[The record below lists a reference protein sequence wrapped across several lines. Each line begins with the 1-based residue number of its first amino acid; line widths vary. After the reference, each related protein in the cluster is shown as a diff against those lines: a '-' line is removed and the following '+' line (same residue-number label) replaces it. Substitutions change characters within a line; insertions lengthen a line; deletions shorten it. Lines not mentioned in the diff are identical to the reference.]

1 MWFFS
6 SLCSAPVHFWITQS
20 YSCQVTSAH
29 RLISSIWFLT
39 FSHNIGFIF
48 ILILILNLF
57 WEGNWNMQQKFSLN
71 IKVYPRFRKKKKQ
84 LTRHQC
90 SNCIVDSEQKLWT
103 CNSRS
108 SYLSLN
114 LKKAFV
120 IPFLHSRQNILQDVK
135 KTLTRKIGF
144 WWRRVV
150 KMIADT
156 VLFR

>member
-1 MWFFS
+1 MWFFFL
-6 SLCSAPVHFWITQS
+6 SLLYLASVHFWITQS
-20 YSCQVTSAH
+20 CSCQVTSAH

-71 IKVYPRFRKKKKQ
+71 IKVYPRFRKKKKKLQ
-84 LTRHQC
+84 THHQC
-90 SNCIVDSEQKLWT
+90 SNCSVNSEQKLWT

-114 LKKAFV
+114 LKKACM
-120 IPFLHSRQNILQDVK
+120 IPFLHSQAEHFTGYQKRIDK
-135 KTLTRKIGF
+135 KK
-144 WWRRVV
+144 
-150 KMIADT
+150 
-156 VLFR
+156 